1 MDKLQRDSLL
11 RHVAQVRE
19 HPVLNHRLN
28 RKIKLLALKSEASI
42 SQTFKN
48 SHIGTSHYHQV
59 KGGVALP
66 VPLSER
72 QGNQVD
78 R

>member
-1 MDKLQRDSLL
+1 MNKLQRDSLL

-19 HPVLNHRLN
+19 RPVLNHRLN

-42 SQTFKN
+42 SQAFKI
-48 SHIGTSHYHQV
+48 SHIETTHYHQV
-59 KGGVALP
+59 KGRVALP
-66 VPLSER
+66 APLSKR
-72 QGNQVD
+72 QGNQVE

>member
-42 SQTFKN
+42 SQAFKI
-48 SHIGTSHYHQV
+48 SHI
-59 KGGVALP
+59 
-66 VPLSER
+66 
-72 QGNQVD
+72 
-78 R
+78 